1 MLKIDRHILQSP
13 LRVSSLLLAPVMLL
27 VALYSFVLL
36 TLNSQFGATLLLE
49 VVDDV
54 IPGRIEARHLEIHP
68 SLLRVDIHGAHVL
81 DEHGTP
87 ILDLHTVGCSVRA
100 QSVFL
105 GGLHLDDC
113 TGHTGRA
120 LLMEDYDWYLTLVK
134 AFTGTWRKKKR
145 VRNPLRVV
153 FHNMDLRDV
162 DVLIQLSDMMM
173 LFEGVSATGYADTGP
188 PRADV
193 RLSATIGSGRMIMS
207 ERMFALGP
215 GKHSIEQV
223 EWEVLR
229 RTQPWRAAYAPI
241 PARAGLGPGPL
252 DLTFGPSHLRDFD
265 WKRDDFTIGDLH
277 IAGHDVDIRAAGHV
291 RIVPE
296 RPKLPRRERG
306 QIWYDGQ
313 ATLQFPANTRLFDYF
328 FPGLI
333 DPIDGE
339 TLIEPITFDGAGNVR
354 FYDGMESRLQVRAM
368 SLLGWRIDE
377 ADIGLQIHNGY
388 AELLPDSRV
397 SAWGGELTGS
407 GWMIPAQGT
416 WGLNLCANDLRADEL
431 VRPFADPD
439 GSAIAEW
446 LDLTVRSTP
455 ATCTAGEP
463 AGIQLQGD
471 LTRKALEVAPAW
483 TTPLSS
489 AIQPPMLTG
498 DARNLTL
505 SWDAAPMGLPF
516 RALNLTLTAALSQR
530 GIVTLIDADGR
541 PGLRASGGASSASVM
556 GSIDTVNGTIP
567 ELTVQL
573 NTGALQEWLG
583 AFGVTAAPTAM
594 TASASAVVTG
604 PLVSPQVQRIRV
616 TVDKPVRDEVFPDFR
631 FDAEAHVQGGDLII
645 RSAELRSSVGQAT
658 SAGQLGLFGSS
669 VFDLRDNP
677 GFRLGVQ
684 VPSLRLGRLF
694 PFLGNGAT
702 AQGDFRVSGTADAP
716 RVDAT
721 ALEVRDLSVFGEAID
736 LIRTSSA
743 SASNDGVELDDLE
756 IRKAAGV
763 MSGWFRWDRRASALD
778 ARLQGRDI
786 NLADFAILDA
796 TGLSFRGGVEFDVGV
811 RRPRNDRDA
820 TRVSGSLLVRDTE
833 VNRYAT
839 GDLALIFDT
848 DPEQASVHVV
858 GNIGADFMVDASV
871 PLSGAPAELQF
882 RFRHLS
888 IADWWAGARDIV
900 QRSDME
906 GELNLILDLF
916 GDTGYSGTLQV
927 DRTDIDIDG
936 RRFFAARPL
945 RVRWTAVP
953 DDAGQLQQTV
963 AVEDIALGF
972 DNRTLEGN
980 ALLVLDQDNPTIDV
994 DLAGDLDFSLLRFL
1008 PTLFV
1013 DAEGLARV
1021 QLRATGPLRAPIVDG
1036 QVQYETSSIAPRGLG
1051 TSILLDPGEFLVTS
1065 DRIIFPES
1073 APLRGTV
1080 FGGEMEGWGEIGLR
1094 SLLPSSVDMN
1104 LFFSNVSYR
1113 VPEVVN
1119 VTLGGNARFTA
1130 LELENYE
1137 SWSLSGDIDILDG
1150 RFYQNFDILSG
1161 YFAFGSIGRS
1171 VEVFALPVWRTVEA
1185 LRNMRADLSIT
1196 GRDRLFVDSRVAN
1209 AEMNLEMRTD
1219 LEIGGTFG
1227 NMDVRGEMEA
1237 LGGSQIVYRGRTFE
1251 TQNLFLR
1258 FEGDLDEY
1266 GYPMPRLESELIS
1279 TIRPCVRRERDSFS
1293 ATDPNARAAGNIG
1306 TTSSSVR
1313 ITAFVEGL
1321 LPYEL
1326 TFRLESTP
1334 FYDQRDQLSLILTGC
1349 TVDELTAAQA
1359 GAPTLDIVLRPVI
1372 NLVERN
1378 VEERMNF
1385 DDVDLI
1391 PTTQGSAGIL
1401 IQDEVSERFSWTLDA
1416 TVGNGEDNRQIVR
1429 GSYKL
1434 FDWLIVEVQEQSN
1447 RQENIRIDTGV
1458 RFLVIFD

>member
-1 MLKIDRHILQSP
+1 
-13 LRVSSLLLAPVMLL
+13 MLL
-27 VALYSFVLL
+27 VAFYSFVLL

-49 VVDDV
+49 VVDGV
-54 IPGRIEARHLEIHP
+54 IPGRIEARHLEMHP
-68 SLLRVDIHGAHVL
+68 SLLRVDIHGARVL

-87 ILDLHTVGCSVRA
+87 IIELHTLGCAVRP
-100 QSVFL
+100 QSALL

-113 TGHTGRA
+113 SGHAGRV

-134 AFTGTWRKKKR
+134 AFTGTWRNKKR

-153 FHNMDLRDV
+153 FHDMDLRNV
-162 DVLIQLSDMMM
+162 DVLIQLSDIMM
-173 LFEGVSATGYADTGP
+173 LFENVSATGYADTGP
-188 PRADV
+188 PRADIQV
-193 RLSATIGSGRMIMS
+193 SATIGSGRILIS
-207 ERMFALGP
+207 ERIFSLGP
-215 GKHSIEQV
+215 GKHSAEQV

-229 RTQPWRAAYAPI
+229 RTQPWRAARAPI
-241 PARAGLGPGPL
+241 PARVGLGPGPL
-252 DLTFGPSHLRDFD
+252 DLTFGASYLRDFD
-265 WKRDDFTIGDLH
+265 WKRDDFTIGELH
-277 IAGHDVDIRAAGHV
+277 LAGHDVDVHATGHV
-291 RIVPE
+291 RIIPE

-313 ATLQFPANTRLFDYF
+313 ATLQFPADTRLFDYF
-328 FPGLI
+328 FPGLV

-339 TLIEPITFDGAGNVR
+339 TVIEPITFDGAGNVR

-431 VRPFADPD
+431 VRPFSDPD
-439 GSAIAEW
+439 SGAIAEW
-446 LDLTVRSTP
+446 LNLSVSSNP
-455 ATCTAGEP
+455 ATCVPGEDAGV
-463 AGIQLQGD
+463 QLQGD

-489 AIQPPMLTG
+489 VIQAPMLMG
-498 DARNLTL
+498 EAQNLTL

-516 RALNLTLTAALSQR
+516 RKFTVDLAAALSQR
-530 GIVTLIDADGR
+530 GVVSLIDSQGR
-541 PGLRASGGASSASVM
+541 PGLRLSNGGDSASM
-556 GSIDTVNGTIP
+556 LGSIDTVNGTTDG
-567 ELTVQL
+567 LTVQL
-573 NTGALQEWLG
+573 TTGTLQDWLRSL
-583 AFGVTAAPTAM
+583 GVTTTPSGMSA
-594 TASASAVVTG
+594 TASAVISGNLSSPVVDRLRMAVE
-604 PLVSPQVQRIRV
+604 
-616 TVDKPVRDEVFPDFR
+616 KPVRDDVFPDFR
-631 FDAEAHVQGGDLII
+631 FNAEARVQGGELVVS
-645 RSAELRSSVGQAT
+645 SARLDSSVGQA
-658 SAGQLGLFGSS
+658 SSSGRLGLFGSS
-669 VFDLRDNP
+669 VFELRGNP
-677 GFRLGVQ
+677 AFNMAVA

-702 AQGDFRVSGTADAP
+702 AQGDFRVSGTASAP

-721 ALEVRDLSVFGEAID
+721 AIELRDLSVYGEAID
-736 LIRTSSA
+736 LVRTSAA
-743 SASNDGVELDDLE
+743 SASNDGIELDDIE

-763 MSGWFRWDRRASALD
+763 MSGWFHWDRRASAID

-786 NLADFAILDA
+786 NLADFALLDA
-796 TGLSFRGGVEFDVGV
+796 TGLAFRGDVQFDAGV
-811 RRPRNDRDA
+811 RRPRNDRDS

-833 VNRYAT
+833 INRYPT
-839 GDLALIFDT
+839 GDVTLVFDT
-848 DPEQASVHVV
+848 DPELASVHVV

-871 PLSGAPAELQF
+871 PLNGDPTALQVH
-882 RFRHLS
+882 FRHLS
-888 IADWWAGARDIV
+888 IADWWAGARDVV
-900 QRSDME
+900 QRSDFA
-906 GELNLILDLF
+906 GELNLRLDPF
-916 GDTGYSGTLQV
+916 GETGYSGTLQV
-927 DRTDIDIDG
+927 DRTDIDIDD
-936 RRFFAARPL
+936 RRFFAARPMRL
-945 RVRWTAVP
+945 RWSAVP
-953 DDAGQLQQTV
+953 DEEGQLQQTV
-963 AVEDIALGF
+963 AIEDIALGF
-972 DNRTLEGN
+972 ENRMLEGN
-980 ALLVLDQDNPTIDV
+980 AMLVLDSEEPTVDV
-994 DLAGDLDFSLLRFL
+994 ELAGDLDFSLLRFL
-1008 PTLFV
+1008 PALFV

-1021 QLRATGPLRAPIVDG
+1021 QLRATGPIRAPIVDG

-1051 TSILLDPGEFLVTS
+1051 ASILLDPGEFSVTS
-1065 DRIIFPES
+1065 DRIIFPQNT
-1073 APLRGTV
+1073 PLRGTV
-1080 FGGEMEGWGEIGLR
+1080 FGGDIEGWGEIGLR
-1094 SLLPSSVDMN
+1094 YLMPWSVDMN
-1104 LFFSNVSYR
+1104 VFFSNVSYR

-1119 VTLGGNARFTA
+1119 VTLGGNARFIA
-1130 LELENYE
+1130 LELADYD
-1137 SWSLSGDIDILDG
+1137 SWSLSGDIDLLDG

-1161 YFAFGSIGRS
+1161 YFAFGSIGRNI
-1171 VEVFALPVWRTVEA
+1171 EVFALPVWRTVEA
-1185 LRNMRADLSIT
+1185 LRRMRADLSIT

-1237 LGGSQIVYRGRTFE
+1237 LPGSQIVYRGRTFE

-1266 GYPMPRLESELIS
+1266 GYPMPRLQSELVS

-1293 ATDPNARAAGNIG
+1293 ATDPTSRTASTAT

-1372 NLVERN
+1372 DLVERN
-1378 VEERMNF
+1378 VEERLEF

-1416 TVGNGEDNRQIVR
+1416 TVGNGEDNRQVVR

-1434 FDWLIVEVQEQSN
+1434 FDWLIIEVQEQSN

>member
-1 MLKIDRHILQSP
+1 
-13 LRVSSLLLAPVMLL
+13 MLL
-27 VALYSFVLL
+27 VAVYSFVLL
-36 TLNSQFGATLLLE
+36 TLNSQFGARLLLE
-49 VVDDV
+49 VVDGV

-87 ILDLHTVGCSVRA
+87 ILDLHTVGCSVRP

-105 GGLHLDDC
+105 GGLHLEDC

-134 AFTGTWRKKKR
+134 AFTGTWRNKKR
-145 VRNPLRVV
+145 VRNPLRVI

-162 DVLIQLSDMMM
+162 DVLIQLSDIMM
-173 LFEGVSATGYADTGP
+173 LFENVSATGYADTGP

-193 RLSATIGSGRMIMS
+193 RLSATIGSGRLLFS
-207 ERMFALGP
+207 ERIFSLGP

-229 RTQPWRAAYAPI
+229 RTQPWRAAYAPV

-252 DLTFGPSHLRDFD
+252 DLTFGASYLRDFD
-265 WKRDDFTIGDLH
+265 WKRDDFTIGALH
-277 IAGHDVDIRAAGHV
+277 IAGHDVDVRASGHV

-354 FYDGMESRLQVRAM
+354 FYDGVESRLQVRAM
-368 SLLGWRIDE
+368 NLLGWRIDE

-397 SAWGGELTGS
+397 LAWGGELTGS

-416 WGLNLCANDLRADEL
+416 WGLNLCANNLRADEL

-439 GSAIAEW
+439 TGSIAEW
-446 LDLTVRSTP
+446 LNLTLRSNP
-455 ATCTAGEP
+455 ATCAPGEP
-463 AGIQLQGD
+463 AGLALQGD

-489 AIQPPMLTG
+489 MIQPPMLMGT
-498 DARNLTL
+498 ARSLTL
-505 SWDAAPMGLPF
+505 AWDTAPMGLPF
-516 RALNLTLTAALSQR
+516 RNIDLDLSAALSQR
-530 GIVTLIDADGR
+530 GVVALIDENGR
-541 PGLRASGGASSASVM
+541 PGLRLSAGTDSASM
-556 GSIDTVNGTIP
+556 LGSIDTVNGTTP
-567 ELTVQL
+567 ELRIQL
-573 NTGALQEWLG
+573 ETRALQDWLG
-583 AFGVTAAPTAM
+583 SFGVTTSPTGM
-594 TASASAVVTG
+594 SASASA
-604 PLVSPQVQRIRV
+604 LVSGNLSAPGVERIVV
-616 TVDKPVRDEVFPDFR
+616 TVDKPLRDDVFPDFR
-631 FDAEAHVQGGDLII
+631 LDVEARVEGSELIVTTGEI
-645 RSAELRSSVGQAT
+645 HSSIGHAT
-658 SAGQLGLFGSS
+658 SSGRLELFGSS
-669 VFDLRDNP
+669 VFALRSDP
-677 GFRLGVQ
+677 AISLSVQ

-702 AQGDFRVSGTADAP
+702 SQGDFRVSGTASAP

-721 ALEVRDLSVFGEAID
+721 AIELRDLSLLGEAID

-743 SASNDGVELDDLE
+743 SASNDGVSLDDIE
-756 IRKAAGV
+756 IRKASGV

-778 ARLQGRDI
+778 ARLQGRGI
-786 NLADFAILDA
+786 NLADFALLDA
-796 TGLSFRGGVEFDVGV
+796 TGLSFRGDVEFDMGV

-833 VNRYAT
+833 INRYST
-839 GDLALIFDT
+839 GDLALVFDT

-871 PLSGAPAELQF
+871 PLNGDPTAVQVS
-882 RFRHLS
+882 FRHLS
-888 IADWWAGARDIV
+888 IADWWSGARNVV
-900 QRSDME
+900 QRSDFA
-906 GELNLILDLF
+906 GELSLLLDPF

-927 DRTDIDIDG
+927 DRTDIDIDD

-945 RVRWTAVP
+945 RLRWSAVP
-953 DDAGQLQQTV
+953 DAEGQLQQTV
-963 AVEDIALGF
+963 AMEDIALGF
-972 DNRTLEGN
+972 ENRMLEGN
-980 ALLVLDQDNPTIDV
+980 ALLVLDNENPTIDV

-1021 QLRATGPLRAPIVDG
+1021 QLRATGPLRAPLVDG
-1036 QVQYETSSIAPRGLG
+1036 RVQYETSSIAPRGLG
-1051 TSILLDPGEFLVTS
+1051 TSILLDPGEFTVTS
-1065 DRIIFPES
+1065 DRILFPEN
-1073 APLRGTV
+1073 APLRGTL
-1080 FGGEMEGWGEIGLR
+1080 FGGELESWGEIGLR
-1094 SLLPSSVDMN
+1094 SLVPSSVDMN
-1104 LFFSNVSYR
+1104 MFFSNVSYR

-1130 LELENYE
+1130 LELANYD

-1171 VEVFALPVWRTVEA
+1171 VEIFALPVWRTVEA
-1185 LRNMRADLSIT
+1185 LRSMRADLSIT

-1237 LGGSQIVYRGRTFE
+1237 LAGSQIVYRGRTFI

-1258 FEGDLDEY
+1258 FEGDLDDY
-1266 GYPMPRLESELIS
+1266 GYPMPRLESELVS

-1293 ATDPNARAAGNIG
+1293 ATDPTSRTASSTG

-1372 NLVERN
+1372 DLVERN
-1378 VEERMNF
+1378 VEERLEF

-1401 IQDEVSERFSWTLDA
+1401 IQDEVNERFSWTLDA
-1416 TVGNGEDNRQIVR
+1416 TVGNGEDNRQVLR

-1434 FDWLIVEVQEQSN
+1434 FDWLIVEVEEQSN